1 MVLFV
6 STANRARLK
15 PSTWDA
21 DCFLLAL
28 AWPLLCGP
36 DRALAAPRLNLTLR
50 LTQATVIGT
59 RVALSAASR
68 DRLFG
73 LDTRVTVTSHQTS
86 RCLGLSLLFPRLLFA
101 LSSSVFT
108 PRAILVFG
116 TMSTTPETTTSSATT
131 TTLSTTAV
139 LQALTTPFVA
149 PPDCADQFL
158 TYRSTYYNSA
168 VTTILASGP
177 ADSRF
182 ASCQP
187 SGWNAGP
194 SFQFSPA
201 VCPSGWTAYDVGG
214 TISAIIEPATT
225 HTRTF
230 TTAYCCSR

>member
-1 MVLFV
+1 
-6 STANRARLK
+6 
-15 PSTWDA
+15 
-21 DCFLLAL
+21 
-28 AWPLLCGP
+28 
-36 DRALAAPRLNLTLR
+36 
-50 LTQATVIGT
+50 
-59 RVALSAASR
+59 
-68 DRLFG
+68 
-73 LDTRVTVTSHQTS
+73 
-86 RCLGLSLLFPRLLFA
+86 
-101 LSSSVFT
+101 
-108 PRAILVFG
+108 
-116 TMSTTPETTTSSATT
+116 MSTTPETTTSSTT
-131 TTLSTTAV
+131 KTTLPTTAV

-149 PPDCADQFL
+149 PPGCADQFL
-158 TYRSTYYNSA
+158 TYLSTYYNSA

-214 TISAIIEPATT
+214 TTSAIIEPTST